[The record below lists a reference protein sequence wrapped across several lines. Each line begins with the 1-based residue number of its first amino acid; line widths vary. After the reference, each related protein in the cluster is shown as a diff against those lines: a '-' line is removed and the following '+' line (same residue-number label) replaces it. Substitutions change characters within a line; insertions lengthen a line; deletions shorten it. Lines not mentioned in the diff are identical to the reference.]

1 MVSLDEHLSAFFA
14 KKPGAVKVLADAMK
28 TDPALRSAVTQRI
41 QATEGIRPERCWITR
56 QTREFLTT
64 ALKE

>member
-1 MVSLDEHLSAFFA
+1 MADLEPHLSAFFA
-14 KKPGAVKVLADAMK
+14 KRPSAVKALADAMK
-28 TDPALRSAVTQRI
+28 TDPALRSAVTERI
-41 QATEGIRPERCWITR
+41 QATEGVRPERCWITR